1 MGGLRVEREAGRC
14 WSVRCCG
21 EFLGHWRW
29 RWRRRGRASQPRLA
43 QLDDRALAPS
53 QHLCRTLHPSVSPSI
68 ALHPQLHRPP
78 IGAFSTMLSRTTACR
93 GAQRA
98 ARQLSSTQKR
108 GLAAP
113 ASGSFQYQSGEAKG
127 VKFASRDF
135 AGPTT
140 TLALVA
146 KAGTR
151 YQSLPGLTE
160 GLANF
165 AFRVCT
171 PSGAAPSVPPAM
183 YQRAG
188 ALLTPNCITVH
199 RAKVDPAHC
208 PRVGASGSCPDRP
221 PLARE
226 PRPRGQ
232 VPPR

>member
-1 MGGLRVEREAGRC
+1 MTGLGA
-14 WSVRCCG
+14 
-21 EFLGHWRW
+21 
-29 RWRRRGRASQPRLA
+29 RATSLQDG
-43 QLDDRALAPS
+43 QS
-53 QHLCRTLHPSVSPSI
+53 INSPSI
-68 ALHPQLHRPP
+68 ALPPPLHRPP
-78 IGAFSTMLSRTTACR
+78 IGVFSTMLSRTTACR

-151 YQSLPGLTE
+151 YQPLPGLTE

-165 AFRVCT
+165 AFRVRS
-171 PSGAAPSVPPAM
+171 PRIG
-183 YQRAG
+183 RDG
-188 ALLTPNCITVH
+188 DGDLCIKEL
-199 RAKVDPAHC
+199 R
-208 PRVGASGSCPDRP
+208 
-221 PLARE
+221 
-226 PRPRGQ
+226 
-232 VPPR
+232 